1 MSKTDILTLNR
12 PSKNWIGEISGVH
25 HVIKVEQNNNSV
37 LFNNMNLLYF
47 EKRVNKPWNNRL
59 NGNNYRGKSCESV
72 RNKRSNP
79 IERDGRV
86 SECLICG
93 SRMYW
98 ARNCTHSYEN
108 MDRNKCEEVQ
118 ITLMSAHMIE
128 DKLDTLL
135 KETIGYALIDTGC
148 SKTVC
153 GSIWLDCFLN
163 SFKERNL

>member
-1 MSKTDILTLNR
+1 MTFESMRNTLKKLFTDTKNS
-12 PSKNWIGEISGVH
+12 SKNWIAESSGDH
-25 HVIKVEQNNNSV
+25 HVIKVEQNDNSV
-37 LFNNMNLLYF
+37 LFNSKNLPYF
-47 EKRVNKPWNNRL
+47 EKRVNKSWNNRL

-135 KETIGYALIDTGC
+135 KETIGYA
-148 SKTVC
+148 
-153 GSIWLDCFLN
+153 
-163 SFKERNL
+163 